1 MRSKHYLGVCLMDPD
16 KIKLENLSKNF
27 EYAKASIEIDSIDD
41 IDDLRNI
48 AKSYMKLY
56 MKQQE
61 VLSELLSSTNH
72 K

>member
-1 MRSKHYLGVCLMDPD
+1 MDPD
-16 KIKLENLSKNF
+16 NIQLDNLSKNF
-27 EYAKASIEIDSIDD
+27 EYAKASIEIDSVDD
-41 IDDLRNI
+41 LDDLRNI

-61 VLSELLSSTNH
+61 VLSEMLSSTIH

>member
-1 MRSKHYLGVCLMDPD
+1 MDPD
-16 KIKLENLSKNF
+16 KIQLENLSKNF
-27 EYAKASIEIDSIDD
+27 EYAKASMEIDSVNDL
-41 IDDLRNI
+41 DDLRNI

-61 VLSELLSSTNH
+61 VISELFSSTNH

>member
-1 MRSKHYLGVCLMDPD
+1 MDPD
-16 KIKLENLSKNF
+16 NIQLDNLSKNF
-27 EYAKASIEIDSIDD
+27 EYAKASIEIDSVDD
-41 IDDLRNI
+41 LDDLRNI

-61 VLSELLSSTNH
+61 VLSELLSLTNH

>member
-1 MRSKHYLGVCLMDPD
+1 MDPD
-16 KIKLENLSKNF
+16 KIQLENLSKNF
-27 EYAKASIEIDSIDD
+27 EYAKVSIEIDSVDD
-41 IDDLRNI
+41 LEDLRNI

-61 VLSELLSSTNH
+61 VLSEMLSSTNH